1 MNARTNRS
9 VKLLICLVV
18 LLTLAALTVL
28 WIVHSAQAK
37 REGELQLEG
46 LQGPV
51 AVFYDAWGVPHIDA
65 TNEEDAYRALG
76 YVHAQDRLFQMDLL
90 RRIGGGRLA
99 ELFGADSFE
108 TDRFFRSLG
117 ITWQRPG

>member
-1 MNARTNRS
+1 
-9 VKLLICLVV
+9 
-18 LLTLAALTVL
+18 
-28 WIVHSAQAK
+28 
-37 REGELQLEG
+37 
-46 LQGPV
+46 
-51 AVFYDAWGVPHIDA
+51 VFYDAWGVPHIDA

-117 ITWQRPG
+117 ISRHARDYAARLDAEPDS